1 MLKVGLTGGMGSGK
15 STVARIFEVLGIP
28 VFYADAEAKKLMEED
43 SELRDKIIGAFGS
56 ESYIGT
62 LPNRKYIAHQV
73 FNDPKKLTILN
84 GLIHPAT
91 IIRAEKW
98 MGMQSAPFAIKEA
111 AILFESAAHKNLD
124 FVIGVQSPEK
134 LRVQRSMERDN
145 LSGIEVKERMN
156 RQMNQEEKMNLCNFV
171 IINDER
177 HALIQQVVLL
187 YKTLL
192 QKI

>member
-1 MLKVGLTGGMGSGK
+1 MLKIGLTGGMGSGK

-43 SELRDKIIGAFGS
+43 SELRRKIISSLGP

-62 LPNRKYIAHQV
+62 LPNRKYIARQV
-73 FNDPKKLTILN
+73 FNDPEKLKILN
-84 GLIHPAT
+84 SLIHPAT
-91 IIRAEKW
+91 IIKAEKW
-98 MGMQSAPFAIKEA
+98 MEMQSAPFAIKEA
-111 AILFESAAHKNLD
+111 AILFESAAHKHLD

-145 LSGIEVKERMN
+145 LSDDEVKERMD
-156 RQMNQEEKMNLCNFV
+156 RQMNQEEKMNLCDFV

-177 HALIQQVVLL
+177 HALIQQVLLL